1 MVPRFEPFEEMIG
14 MNFIVLSV
22 LTAMAPS
29 SGQSGQS
36 NVPALLQ
43 LFPILLVFVVF
54 YFVLIRPQQ
63 KKAKEHNE
71 LLKSLRTG
79 DKVVTNGG
87 VMGIVVGVKDK
98 SVSIRSAES
107 KLEVLKSAV
116 TEITEKA
123 SGSAEG

>member
-1 MVPRFEPFEEMIG
+1 MIG
-14 MNFIVLSV
+14 MNFVVLSV
-22 LTAMAPS
+22 LTAMGPPS
-29 SGQSGQS
+29 GSSGQS

-63 KKAKEHNE
+63 KKAKEHTE

-123 SGSAEG
+123 SGSAEGKES